1 METIKLTQTRNYTHA
16 ISVANSLI
24 RIATCLNTFEL
35 TQKRS
40 RSNAVSEASALVV
53 EVGYT
58 FKLKQTRSYMHAI
71 IATSKLEP
79 RATCIHVHVPHL
91 THE

>member
-1 METIKLTQTRNYTHA
+1 MQSVQTTRAELIASLSFSALVRVAPCMKTIKLTQTRNYTHA

-53 EVGYT
+53 
-58 FKLKQTRSYMHAI
+58 
-71 IATSKLEP
+71 
-79 RATCIHVHVPHL
+79 
-91 THE
+91 